1 MTESELPPG
10 DDIGPRRTV
19 AIERAEALR
28 LLASVPFGRIVFTDD
43 ALPAVRPVTHMI
55 ADSGAVIVRTR
66 PFPGLGSTVIQGRSV
81 VVAYEADEID
91 PVQGLGWSVVVTG
104 LARIVAVPDIALE
117 YARRLG
123 RWVERGSGVFIG
135 IEPTLVSG
143 TRLIEEAVR

>member
-1 MTESELPPG
+1 MTESELSPG
-10 DDIGPRRTV
+10 DDIGPRRAV

-43 ALPAVRPVTHMI
+43 ALPAVRPVTHVI

-81 VVAYEADEID
+81 VVAYEADDID
-91 PVQGLGWSVVVTG
+91 PVQGLGWSVVITG
-104 LARIVAVPDIALE
+104 LARIVTVPDLAAE
-117 YARRLG
+117 YARLLG
-123 RWVERGSGVFIG
+123 RWVEREGGVIIG

-143 TRLIEEAVR
+143 TKLIEEVVM